1 MTVSDWISAHP
12 RPMMGSKRR
21 CRTRPAAR
29 QPGCACSGIAYQPGE
44 AHGRR
49 APPAPV
55 VESAA
60 VPSLSADVVAVF
72 VAKTART
79 FCYGFLGI
87 VLPLYLADLGMTA
100 AGIGTAVTLTLAGSA
115 ILTWAIRRPAER
127 LGPRAPLLALS
138 ALSAASALLLLGSAW
153 PPLVV
158 LAAVLGNV
166 AVGTGE
172 TGPFLTIEQVV
183 IARVV
188 TPDRRTQVLGLYNFL
203 GYAAGA
209 VGAATVGLAP
219 GPRALFLAFLAAA
232 LVQALAYSRL
242 PALVVPPRPRA
253 AGGTSSAPLIRRFAA
268 LFALDSFAGGFV
280 VQSLVSY
287 YLYQRYDLGLEALG
301 LIFGVAQILTAI
313 SILVTAWVAARLGL
327 LATMVVSHLIS
338 NVFLIGV
345 AFAPTAGAAI
355 ALIFLRQLLSQMD
368 VPTRQA
374 YVMAVVADH
383 EREAAAALPNLWR
396 TVAQAITPSVTG
408 WVMQSVALSAPFVLG
423 GGLKIVYDVLIWLS
437 FRKVKLRE

>member
-1 MTVSDWISAHP
+1 MP
-12 RPMMGSKRR
+12 PPMI
-21 CRTRPAAR
+21 
-29 QPGCACSGIAYQPGE
+29 Q
-44 AHGRR
+44 
-49 APPAPV
+49 
-55 VESAA
+55 SAA
-60 VPSLSADVVAVF
+60 VSPLGADVVAVF

-87 VLPLYLADLGMTA
+87 VLPVYLTALGMSAT
-100 AGIGTAVTLTLAGSA
+100 GVGFTITLTLAGSA
-115 ILTWAIRRPAER
+115 VLTWAIRRPAER
-127 LGPRAPLLALS
+127 WGPRAPLLALA
-138 ALSAASALLLLGSAW
+138 ALSATAALLLLGSAW
-153 PPLVV
+153 VPLVV
-158 LAAVLGNV
+158 LAAVIGNV

-188 TPDRRTQVLGLYNFL
+188 RPERRTHVLGIYNFL

-209 VGAATVGLAP
+209 LGAAAVGLAP
-219 GPRALFLAFLAAA
+219 GYRTLFLVFLAAA
-232 LVQALAYSRL
+232 LVQAVAYMRL
-242 PALVVPPRPRA
+242 QIGAAPARRA
-253 AGGTSSAPLIRRFAA
+253 PGAVSSAPLIRRFAA

-287 YLYQRYDLGLEALG
+287 YLYQRYGLSLEALG
-301 LIFGVAQILTAI
+301 LVFGVAQVLTAI
-313 SILVTAWVAARLGL
+313 SILLTARVAARFGL

-345 AFAPTAGAAI
+345 AFAPTAGVAI

-396 TVAQAITPSVTG
+396 TVAQAITPAVTG
-408 WVMQSVALSAPFVLG
+408 WVMQSVALAAPFVLG
-423 GGLKIVYDVLIWLS
+423 GGLKIVYDVLIWLT

>member
-1 MTVSDWISAHP
+1 MSP
-12 RPMMGSKRR
+12 PMI
-21 CRTRPAAR
+21 
-29 QPGCACSGIAYQPGE
+29 Q
-44 AHGRR
+44 
-49 APPAPV
+49 
-55 VESAA
+55 SAA
-60 VPSLSADVVAVF
+60 VSPLGADVVAVF

-87 VLPLYLADLGMTA
+87 VLPVYLTALGMSAT
-100 AGIGTAVTLTLAGSA
+100 GVGFTITLTLAGSA
-115 ILTWAIRRPAER
+115 VLTWAIRRPAER
-127 LGPRAPLLALS
+127 WGPRAPLLALA
-138 ALSAASALLLLGSAW
+138 ALSAAAALLLLGSAW
-153 PPLVV
+153 VPLVV
-158 LAAVLGNV
+158 LAAVIGNV

-188 TPDRRTQVLGLYNFL
+188 TPERRTHVLGIYNFL
-203 GYAAGA
+203 GYGAGA
-209 VGAATVGLAP
+209 LGAAAVGLAP
-219 GPRALFLAFLAAA
+219 GYRTLFLIFLATA
-232 LVQALAYSRL
+232 LVQAVAYMRL
-242 PALVVPPRPRA
+242 QIGAAPTHRRA
-253 AGGTSSAPLIRRFAA
+253 QGAVSSAPLIRRFAA

-287 YLYQRYDLGLEALG
+287 YLYQRYGLSLEALG
-301 LIFGVAQILTAI
+301 LVFGVAQVLTAI
-313 SILVTAWVAARLGL
+313 SILLTARVAARFGL

-345 AFAPTAGAAI
+345 AFAPTAGVAI

-396 TVAQAITPSVTG
+396 TVAQAVTPAVTG
-408 WVMQSVALSAPFVLG
+408 WVMQSVALAAPFVLG
-423 GGLKIVYDVLIWLS
+423 GGLKIVYDVLIWLT